1 MKKRLL
7 ALALCLV
14 MMTSLLPITAAAE
27 FTSVTIN
34 SMQITASGLKQG
46 PLWGVNNAY
55 QLDGATLEWEFESTA
70 IPESTEIKGYITIN
84 NTPYPSPSN
93 LLATDPVE
101 GQTYYVL
108 VALSVE
114 WDQAVDCALSE
125 NFSAQL
131 TIPGYETALVGED
144 LEVNDDTADK
154 WAVLLTFS
162 LKKQHE
168 HQWQFGHMGSSLT
181 ATCHNPGC
189 TIGEVGVTLTA
200 HSVILPES
208 PFNAKWET
216 TGNFKEAFPN
226 AEIYGPYYF
235 YKESGGYTQ
244 VYENTFTPKAGEY
257 QAQVYIYG
265 LPGDEVA
272 EAGILSTDDGTELG
286 GRRLDLWID
295 YTAVDPAVTAQTG
308 DNRPIELMMASVLFF
323 SVLAAAAFILDHKRK
338 YSR

>member
-1 MKKRLL
+1 MI
-7 ALALCLV
+7 ACPGDPEAITEVYECLQ
-14 MMTSLLPITAAAE
+14 T
-27 FTSVTIN
+27 N
-34 SMQITASGLKQG
+34 
-46 PLWGVNNAY
+46 
-55 QLDGATLEWEFESTA
+55 
-70 IPESTEIKGYITIN
+70 GY
-84 NTPYPSPSN
+84 
-93 LLATDPVE
+93 
-101 GQTYYVL
+101 
-108 VALSVE
+108 
-114 WDQAVDCALSE
+114 
-125 NFSAQL
+125 FL
-131 TIPGYETALVGED
+131 TIPGYTTSCIYKSEYNRDASTFYIVF
-144 LEVNDDTADK
+144 EVTK
-154 WAVLLTFS
+154 I
-162 LKKQHE
+162 HE
-168 HQWQFGHMGSSLT
+168 HNWQFGHMGSSLT
-181 ATCHNPGC
+181 ATCRNPGC
-189 TIGEVGVTLTA
+189 TIGDVGVTLTA

-208 PFNAKWET
+208 PFNAQEET
-216 TGNFKEAFPN
+216 TANFKEAFPN

-286 GRRLDLWID
+286 GGHLDLWID